1 MVVKGRGGR
10 SIFCGINQISVIKN
24 TVMGGSTTTTTEA
37 STTSPVTRRRKGLL
51 QRTSKLLLPPGFKG
65 SGSKN
70 RASPL
75 FCLIVV
81 VVAVGIANVKAEPS
95 TDVELDEKAKANHRL
110 DSLNILVYT
119 ILLSLTVLTI
129 WSFKHRRIRYLH
141 ETGLAVIY
149 GKRIY

>member
-1 MVVKGRGGR
+1 MWHK
-10 SIFCGINQISVIKN
+10 SNQCDQKS
-24 TVMGGSTTTTTEA
+24 TVNSCANMGGSSTTPALST
-37 STTSPVTRRRKGLL
+37 STTSPVKMRRKGLL

-65 SGSKN
+65 SGSGSGN

-149 GKRIY
+149 GKRFY

>member
-1 MVVKGRGGR
+1 MEQPTPIAKMRNEKQAKSLLSR
-10 SIFCGINQISVIKN
+10 S
-24 TVMGGSTTTTTEA
+24 
-37 STTSPVTRRRKGLL
+37 
-51 QRTSKLLLPPGFKG
+51 SKWLLPPGYKEFNTR
-65 SGSKN
+65 S
-70 RASPL
+70 RISPL

-81 VVAVGIANVKAEPS
+81 VAAVSVANVKAEPS

-149 GKRIY
+149 GRHTPTNYQKVFIYKRGLL